1 VYDRSRL
8 KVWLSNDNFSFVEQQ
23 ISLLV
28 LPACVAAAVYTGT
41 HHGVEVFAPD
51 GTRLGSIKCGRV
63 TNLAFVGSTLY
74 CLSEKKIQA
83 VKLNATGAK
92 LP

>member
-1 VYDRSRL
+1 MVH
-8 KVWLSNDNFSFVEQQ
+8 
-23 ISLLV
+23 
-28 LPACVAAAVYTGT
+28 AAAVYTGT
-41 HHGVEVFAPD
+41 HDGVEVFAPN

-74 CLSEKKIQA
+74 LLSEKKIQS
-83 VKLNATGAK
+83 VQLKATGAK